1 VNPEHKSV
9 VGEFKEKFFS
19 CAHEVKVRK
28 KAARR
33 KKKQNKAKRRR
44 VDAGT
49 DSEAEFVC
57 DPRKRLKGHV
67 QTKPK
72 NMTTTEAVSSGKR
85 AAAATKELKD
95 NPKVRG
101 LKTKQ
106 KKVIE
111 QEPFKDV
118 TVFFKYCGEDW
129 DLVKRIA
136 CDPAHTF
143 CNLAKDCLA
152 LLNNSGNMSL
162 KKKYLEYEHK
172 HGRLNNV
179 MNCRRKKTGDDEE
192 NDYGAPWHVSKKYKN
207 ILGQLLLTLKVP
219 EDWPM
224 LLNYFCDDYE
234 KIKLAQGLAFLG
246 DIGCYMIGLTDLPSD
261 VKELFI
267 ELFRVTG
274 RFLHKDATAEA
285 GEKLKALQKDLV
297 R

>member
-1 VNPEHKSV
+1 V
-9 VGEFKEKFFS
+9 VEEFKEKFSS
-19 CAHEVKVRK
+19 CAHEDTVKK
-28 KAARR
+28 KTARR
-33 KKKQNKAKRRR
+33 KRNKAKRRR

-49 DSEAEFVC
+49 NSETEFVC
-57 DPRKRLKGHV
+57 DPCSRLRGNV
-67 QTKPK
+67 LAKPK
-72 NMTTTEAVSSGKR
+72 DMTTAEAVASGKR
-85 AAAATKELKD
+85 AAAATKQLKD

-101 LKTKQ
+101 LKTKV

-111 QEPFKDV
+111 EESFKDV

-129 DLVKRIA
+129 DLVKRLA

-172 HGRLNNV
+172 HGRLNSV
-179 MNCRRKKTGDDEE
+179 MNCKRKKTGDEEE
-192 NDYGAPWHVSKKYKN
+192 NYVGASWHISKKYKN
-207 ILGQLLLTLKVP
+207 ILGQLLFTLKVP

-246 DIGCYMIGLTDLPSD
+246 DIGCYMIGLTDLPLD

-267 ELFRVTG
+267 GLFRVTG
-274 RFLHKDATAEA
+274 RFLHKDATAVA
-285 GEKLKALQKDLV
+285 GAKLKALQKEMV